1 MGTPAPPVREL
12 PPPAAPLRP
21 ASTRKS
27 FLRAWWPALVWI
39 GIIAFESTDKLSS
52 EHTGDLLYKVIHR
65 LFGDVNLYDILV
77 WNFRLRKTGH
87 VIGYGILSLL
97 LLRGWRRTLAQARAT
112 LGRATVGLVTYGRT
126 AILAWLGTVFV
137 ASMDEWHQS
146 FIPSRTGT
154 WHDVVLDSSAGLV
167 FLLVAYAWLRR
178 PRAATY
184 NSDSAVSS

>member
-1 MGTPAPPVREL
+1 MGTPAPP
-12 PPPAAPLRP
+12 PIRP
-21 ASTRKS
+21 APVPVVPTRPAPPRKS

-39 GIIAFESTDKLSS
+39 GVIAFESTGNLSS
-52 EHTGDLLYKVIHR
+52 DNTGALLYKVMRR
-65 LFGDVNLYDILV
+65 LFGHVNLHDVLV

-87 VIGYGILSLL
+87 VVGYGILSLL

-154 WHDVVLDSSAGLV
+154 WHDVVLDSIAGLA
-167 FLLVAYAWLRR
+167 FLLLAYAWLRR
-178 PRAATY
+178 PRATG
-184 NSDSAVSS
+184 